1 MNKWID
7 FVKNY
12 MNEHKISWAC
22 ALTEIKQKQL
32 YKKHPIIG
40 GGDYQDMVRHV
51 MSKHNMDWYD
61 AICHIQRENYINRD
75 VPLNVWVV
83 TKPLKSELH
92 NPPP

>member
-32 YKKHPIIG
+32 YKKHSIIG
-40 GGDYQDMVRHV
+40 GGDYQDMVRNV
-51 MSKHNMDWYD
+51 MVKNHMDWYD
-61 AICHIQRENYINRD
+61 AICHIQKGK
-75 VPLNVWVV
+75 LC
-83 TKPLKSELH
+83 LKKEL
-92 NPPP
+92 